1 MKERINFLKEYQWAL
16 SNHQALFASYQDV
29 YHRWTEASF
38 SSLPLRA
45 EVVKATQEVGEVQLN
60 IDFEVFREKID
71 DINPFLKPK
80 GVALT
85 LAEEAFVQS
94 IMAAS
99 VIEYAHPGA
108 LFRTIGED
116 QLAQFGAKWR
126 YQATRAYFID
136 IMHILRTFAVAEVI
150 AYDQGRSKVA
160 SDALE
165 VKRYL
170 EVQTNEKHQ
179 ATGLRVLN
187 AYDKKLPENQ
197 QVSVA
202 DQWTLFRIDV
212 RLNKNGLLEETM
224 GGLVTLH

>member
-60 IDFEVFREKID
+60 IDFEVFREKIG

-80 GVALT
+80 GMDLT

-94 IMAAS
+94 IVAAS

-160 SDALE
+160 SDVLE

-179 ATGLRVLN
+179 AIGLRVLN
-187 AYDKKLPENQ
+187 AYDKKLPENYKA
-197 QVSVA
+197 SVA